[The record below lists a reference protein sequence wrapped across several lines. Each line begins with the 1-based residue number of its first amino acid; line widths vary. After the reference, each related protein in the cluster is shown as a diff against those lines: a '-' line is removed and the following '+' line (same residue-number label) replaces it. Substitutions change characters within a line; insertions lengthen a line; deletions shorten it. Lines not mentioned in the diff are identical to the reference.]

1 MSKWKME
8 NGKWKMEF
16 TICHLPFSIFHSFVF
31 LLLGLASATASAQD
45 RLPRYQTK
53 YYILHTDVDRE
64 FADDL
69 HRRLD
74 LMYEEYS
81 RRLAA
86 FARATDS
93 PKFDV
98 YIFAKRSDYD
108 QFTDH
113 NAPNSAGVFISARN
127 ALAAFVEGQ
136 PRDAVRKMTALFSGS
151 GSFA

>member
-1 MSKWKME
+1 MNKWKME

-16 TICHLPFSIFHSFVF
+16 TICHFPFAIFHSLVVLVAF
-31 LLLGLASATASAQD
+31 ANTAVAQD

-98 YIFAKRSDYD
+98 YIFAKR
-108 QFTDH
+108 
-113 NAPNSAGVFISARN
+113 
-127 ALAAFVEGQ
+127 
-136 PRDAVRKMTALFSGS
+136 
-151 GSFA
+151 